1 MAKYFYGKITPTGQH
16 DGNQYFT
23 TRTGC
28 FSVPVDKCR
37 VTRQGLEHRL
47 EASVDDIEVISGNI
61 EGNIEDPEGAEHV
74 WMDELQ
80 EQHKSADDSEKED
93 SVAATANTDNF
104 EAWKTGVL
112 IIMVLSTFITV
123 MVMQIPI
130 SAEVFSKLNS
140 VLLLAIALAPGV
152 VLSAVVSL
160 FYGLAIYVNK
170 KKSVKVHVQ
179 YEQIKECPA
188 SEEILTEDSSDVPLY
203 QKAEQNKST
212 DAAEASH
219 RAVIQPAATPFE
231 TKESLISSEK
241 SRSSHAPIGLMVLIC
256 CLMLSILAVIVLM
269 LIQVVGIKKDVARLK
284 TDVIAQGR
292 YLRIIYNNLP
302 NTDGIEYDLRSIK
315 ATLSVYSRTS
325 PDTDQIESD
334 LKAIKQKLN
343 IYPY

>member
-1 MAKYFYGKITPTGQH
+1 MAKYFCDKITLTGQY
-16 DGNQYFT
+16 GGYQYFT

-28 FSVPVDKCR
+28 FKVPLDKYR
-37 VTRQGLEHRL
+37 VTLRNLDHIL
-47 EASVDDIEVISGNI
+47 EAAIADIEVVEGELSGNI
-61 EGNIEDPEGAEHV
+61 EDRGDTENV
-74 WMDELQ
+74 RMDELQ
-80 EQHKSADDSEKED
+80 DQHKSADDSEKED
-93 SVAATANTDNF
+93 SVAATANTED
-104 EAWKTGVL
+104 
-112 IIMVLSTFITV
+112 
-123 MVMQIPI
+123 
-130 SAEVFSKLNS
+130 
-140 VLLLAIALAPGV
+140 
-152 VLSAVVSL
+152 VS
-160 FYGLAIYVNK
+160 
-170 KKSVKVHVQ
+170 
-179 YEQIKECPA
+179 
-188 SEEILTEDSSDVPLY
+188 LY

-219 RAVIQPAATPFE
+219 RAVIQPAATPSE